1 MRTRRRAGSRKG
13 SELLEFTFCFLPLT
27 AMIIL
32 LLDASWAIYVSS
44 TLSYAVHE
52 GVRQGITIDSTA
64 ANGSTLE
71 TLVQNIV
78 QRNAQGLLSGS
89 SGLSMVHVDFYRVSS
104 TNSSALVAVTQAGGG
119 LMAGDIIQ
127 VSVQNYSLRAL
138 VPRIYSWKSALDT
151 SPTVISAVAADRI
164 EPFSSLPSI

>member
-1 MRTRRRAGSRKG
+1 
-13 SELLEFTFCFLPLT
+13 
-27 AMIIL
+27 
-32 LLDASWAIYVSS
+32 
-44 TLSYAVHE
+44 
-52 GVRQGITIDSTA
+52 
-64 ANGSTLE
+64 
-71 TLVQNIV
+71 
-78 QRNAQGLLSGS
+78 
-89 SGLSMVHVDFYRVSS
+89 
-104 TNSSALVAVTQAGGG
+104 LVAVTQAGGG